1 MARKRKP
8 TEEPEM
14 PVTAESEP
22 KTKPVRLDL
31 TPEVHRLLR
40 VAAALEGKPM
50 ALFARELVE
59 REVRRR
65 AEEREAR

>member
-1 MARKRKP
+1 MSRKRKP

-14 PVTAESEP
+14 PVTAEP

-31 TPEVHRLLR
+31 TPEVHHLLR
-40 VAAALEGKPM
+40 MAAAGEDKPM
-50 ALFARELVE
+50 ALFAREIIE

-65 AEEREAR
+65 AEERAAR